1 MHCPSGQSRR
11 QRLPTPP
18 PPLAGP
24 SEFEPLQVLTA
35 RADGCERVGRIVV
48 LDEVVLDS
56 RLVALREDLL
66 EVDLPRDRKS
76 TRLNS
81 SHPSISYAVFCLKKK
96 KKKNKTIQ
104 IKKYII

>member
-35 RADGCERVGRIVV
+35 RADGCERVGRLVV

-66 EVDLPRDRKS
+66 EVDLPRTNLHDALVRRARS
-76 TRLNS
+76 EEHTSELQSRGHPVCRL
-81 SHPSISYAVFCLKKK
+81 
-96 KKKNKTIQ
+96 
-104 IKKYII
+104 

>member
-1 MHCPSGQSRR
+1 GPAIHRPSGQSRR

-35 RADGCERVGRIVV
+35 RADGCERIGRLVV

-66 EVDLPRDRKS
+66 EVDLPR
-76 TRLNS
+76 TNL
-81 SHPSISYAVFCLKKK
+81 HYAVVRRAGRILHVDHRAASGPASEVRRR
-96 KKKNKTIQ
+96 
-104 IKKYII
+104 

>member
-1 MHCPSGQSRR
+1 GPAIHRPSGQSRR

-35 RADGCERVGRIVV
+35 RADGCERVGRLVV

-66 EVDLPRDRKS
+66 EVDLPG
-76 TRLNS
+76 TNCHHAVVRLPGRLLNGAARGAS
-81 SHPSISYAVFCLKKK
+81 GPARARG
-96 KKKNKTIQ
+96 
-104 IKKYII
+104 